1 MIDLNG
7 VRVGFVMTG
16 SFCTFSEA
24 FGAAKALRE
33 AGASLVPVMSE
44 HAAGTDTRF
53 GTAQSHIRQL

>member
-33 AGASLVPVMSE
+33 AITILLHKLMDLMMPGAACS
-44 HAAGTDTRF
+44 F
-53 GTAQSHIRQL
+53 GTSS

>member
-33 AGASLVPVMSE
+33 AITILLRRLTVLMMRGAVCLS
-44 HAAGTDTRF
+44 GT
-53 GTAQSHIRQL
+53 SS